1 MDKDTII
8 ADKENIISL
17 INEKIILN
25 KIKAG
30 NIHPNE
36 QTEKGE
42 NKFLSQSN
50 RVVKITKT
58 SRC

>member
-50 RVVKITKT
+50 NPTELSK
-58 SRC
+58 